1 MELIAAYDRMVQS
14 ATARDGRGVYQA
26 ILDFAVSGIDATKN
40 PVLLQLIDGIM
51 PNLRRLQYVAIALKA
66 DGLEEST
73 RYFKTIIEALE
84 ARDPEKGVA
93 AIRAYIETEQSF
105 AIAALKNSP
114 LAGYIG

>member
-1 MELIAAYDRMVQS
+1 MESCAQ
-14 ATARDGRGVYQA
+14 ARDGRGFYQA
-26 ILDFAVSGIDATKN
+26 ILDFAASGIASTNN

-51 PNLRRLQYVAIALKA
+51 PNLRRLQYVAIMLKA
-66 DGLEEST
+66 DGLSEST

-105 AIAALKNSP
+105 AIEALKNSP

>member
-14 ATARDGRGVYQA
+14 ATARDGRGFYQA

-66 DGLEEST
+66 
-73 RYFKTIIEALE
+73 
-84 ARDPEKGVA
+84 
-93 AIRAYIETEQSF
+93 
-105 AIAALKNSP
+105 
-114 LAGYIG
+114 GYIG